1 MRYNRNNKSNGRSN
15 AESEEIDMQTE
26 VPEKTMDQALPPA
39 HPNNIEKVLRRINQ
53 CHNPQMV
60 LKGLL
65 AIKPLIEKRDH

>member
-1 MRYNRNNKSNGRSN
+1 
-15 AESEEIDMQTE
+15 MQTD
-26 VPEKTMDQALPPA
+26 VPTEKIMDQALPPA

-53 CHNPQMV
+53 CRNPQMV